1 VALTTVPDSRIT
13 RVLVETSN
21 NVETGISNINS
32 NKEGTGSMFI
42 EDVGD
47 RGSVSSIT
55 NQALVIKITTVED
68 MRVDHVHEI
77 VMIEEVTVEKMMTQ

>member
-1 VALTTVPDSRIT
+1 MALTTVPDSRIT